1 MLIRPDDPRITWQGA
16 ISCHRT
22 EEWTQPW
29 RLPYDDL
36 ALYPPD
42 ALRERAAMAAG
53 VRISFHSDT
62 TSLAGRIERAD
73 AEASPIDLLCDGR
86 LHASVDLAG
95 RDAFEFCELP
105 AGEKLL
111 ELWLPQYTE
120 LRLHSLDVSDGAS
133 VSPYDDPRP
142 LWTTYGSSI
151 THCRAA
157 ASPSRTWPA
166 IVAREHGLNLTCL
179 GYGGQCHL
187 DPMIARLMRDRPA
200 DFISIKVGINIYGA
214 ASLGLRAF
222 QPAVIGF
229 VEILRERHADIPIA
243 VISPIFSPP
252 REDTPNPVEFTLQ
265 AMREEVAE
273 AVSAIRGR
281 GGSNVH
287 YVDGLSLFGAEHAHM
302 LPDDLHPDA
311 EGYETLARNFLREVA
326 APLFVKE
333 AANTSSP

>member
-1 MLIRPDDPRITWQGA
+1 MLITPDDPRITWQGA

-36 ALYPPD
+36 ALFPPD

-62 TSLAGRIERAD
+62 TVLAGCIERAD
-73 AEASPIDLLCDGR
+73 AEASPIDLLCDGE
-86 LHASVDLAG
+86 LHASVELAE
-95 RDAFEFCELP
+95 RDSFEFRDLP

-120 LRLHSLDVSDGAS
+120 LRLRSLELSDGAS
-133 VSPYDDPRP
+133 ISPFEDTRP

-187 DPMIARLMRDRPA
+187 DLMIARLMRDRPA
-200 DFISIKVGINIYGA
+200 DFISIKVGINVYGA

-229 VEILRERHADIPIA
+229 VETLREHHAEIPIA

-252 REDTPNPVEFTLQ
+252 REDTPNEVGFTLR

-273 AVSAIRGR
+273 AVSAIRDR

-287 YVDGLSLFGAEHAHM
+287 YVDGLSLFGPEHVHM

-333 AANTSSP
+333 AAKTSSP

>member
-36 ALYPPD
+36 ALFPPD
-42 ALRERAAMAAG
+42 VLRERAAMAAG

-62 TSLAGRIERAD
+62 TTLSGRIEQAA
-73 AEASPIDLLCDGR
+73 AESPPIDLLCDGR
-86 LHASVDLAG
+86 LHASVELAE
-95 RDAFEFCELP
+95 RDAFEFRDLP

-120 LRLHSLDVSDGAS
+120 LRLRSLEVGDGAS
-133 VSPYDDPRP
+133 VSPFEDRRP

-151 THCRAA
+151 THCHEA

-179 GYGGQCHL
+179 GYAGQCHL

-200 DFISIKVGINIYGA
+200 DFLSIKVGINIYGA

-222 QPAVIGF
+222 RPAVIGF

-243 VISPIFSPP
+243 VVSPIFSPP
-252 REDTPNPVEFTLQ
+252 REDTPNAVEFTLR

-273 AVSAIRGR
+273 AVSAIRER

-287 YVDGLSLFGAEHAHM
+287 YVDGLSLFGPEHSHM
-302 LPDDLHPDA
+302 LPDDLHPNAD
-311 EGYETLARNFLREVA
+311 GYEALAHNFLRGVA
-326 APLFVKE
+326 GPLFVG
-333 AANTSSP
+333 AAARAGA

>member
-1 MLIRPDDPRITWQGA
+1 MLIRLDDPRITWQGA
-16 ISCHRT
+16 ISCHST

-36 ALYPPD
+36 ALFPPD

-53 VRISFHSDT
+53 VRISFHSNT
-62 TSLAGRIERAD
+62 TSLSGRIERAD
-73 AEASPIDLLCDGR
+73 EEASPIDLLCDGR
-86 LHASVDLAG
+86 LHASLALAG
-95 RDAFEFCELP
+95 RDSFEFRDLP

-111 ELWLPQYTE
+111 ELWLPQYCE
-120 LRLHSLDVSDGAS
+120 LRLRSLELSDGTTL
-133 VSPYDDPRP
+133 SPFEDRRP

-200 DFISIKVGINIYGA
+200 DFISIKVGINVYGA

-222 QPAVIGF
+222 RPAVIGF

-252 REDTPNPVEFTLQ
+252 REDTPNAVEFTLR
-265 AMREEVAE
+265 AMREEVVE
-273 AVSAIRGR
+273 AVSAIRAR

-287 YVDGLSLFGAEHAHM
+287 YVDGLRLFGPEHVHM

-326 APLFVKE
+326 APLFVG
-333 AANTSSP
+333 AAARAGA